1 MDQNTGTVNTIT
13 SSLEVA
19 NLNRKEC
26 KMTRLIEEIRSQRE
40 QLNELII
47 RTERIE
53 TKMDRVMEIVTRIED
68 KIVRLAQNP
77 EVKVLLV
84 IMHSS
89 EDPTLYIALRTQMKH
104 KREAIKQCR
113 KHNGNHFEEAFE
125 IISYQNP
132 RNLFHRFKDY
142 IETDASLKA
151 SVKFR
156 RTTFQTSL
164 LFDDIKMILFDLE
177 KSFQESINM
186 L

>member
-1 MDQNTGTVNTIT
+1 M
-13 SSLEVA
+13 
-19 NLNRKEC
+19 
-26 KMTRLIEEIRSQRE
+26 
-40 QLNELII
+40 
-47 RTERIE
+47 
-53 TKMDRVMEIVTRIED
+53 TRIED
-68 KIVRLAQNP
+68 KVVLPAQNP
-77 EVKVLLV
+77 KVKELMV

-113 KHNGNHFEEAFE
+113 KHNGDHFEEAFE

-132 RNLFHRFKDY
+132 RNLFHRFKDFV
-142 IETDASLKA
+142 EADATLKA

-164 LFDDIKMILFDLE
+164 LIDDIKTILFDLE
-177 KSFQESINM
+177 RSFQESINM